1 MKEIS
6 RSSFVNQ
13 PLSLKDFSR
22 TASPKQSDKL
32 VMGILG
38 KEVKVTAD
46 DIANLKQVVLR
57 AESQF
62 AQMKLDAFKARNFC
76 LDL

>member
-6 RSSFVNQ
+6 RSTFVNQ
-13 PLSLKDFSR
+13 PLCLKDCARASR
-22 TASPKQSDKL
+22 SNQSDKL

-38 KEVKVTAD
+38 KEVEVTAD

-62 AQMKLDAFKARNFC
+62 SQMKLDAFKARNFC